1 MEAAGNPE
9 VKCEIHNTQG
19 LREGVQPHHI
29 FIHQY
34 FITRGQRW
42 VVAVSQIFSPYGPPI
57 RTHLPTNPYSTT
69 LPETFV
75 PPQMGIGKMAH
86 PCLFLTCLWVG
97 IIGGSL
103 PVSPLVTRPS

>member
-42 VVAVSQIFSPYGPPI
+42 VVAVSQIFSPYRQPTNQKSPPYRSLQYHPI
-57 RTHLPTNPYSTT
+57 RTLASLRNPT
-69 LPETFV
+69 
-75 PPQMGIGKMAH
+75 PPTYPH
-86 PCLFLTCLWVG
+86 RWE
-97 IIGGSL
+97 
-103 PVSPLVTRPS
+103 